1 MTQPLTRHIEG
12 TTALVTGAN
21 RGLGKAFVQALLDR
35 GAAKVYAAAR
45 DPGTID
51 VTDARVGPVQL
62 DITNLDDVVGA
73 ARDCTDVS
81 LLINNAGA
89 MLLRPFLS
97 APDMSAARTE
107 METNYFGTLAMARAF
122 APVLGAAGGGSLVN
136 MLSVV
141 SWYAPPFNAS
151 YCASKSAQWALTNAL
166 RVELRAQ
173 GTLVVGVHAGFIDT
187 DMAAARR
194 RSQNLG
200 ATGRGANAR
209 RDREGAARSIDRR
222 VDSPC
227 QELRRHRPG
236 QPLPRRSAQ
245 LGCRRITLERL
256 IRQPA
261 MGSPLVSGRPGRPCA
276 PGGMSAS
283 RLQNLNRLHG
293 LHQLRRG
300 PQSWTRLRHQVQPLV
315 ELVERKCS
323 TRLPSAARKSHP
335 RSGRAEEGVPEL
347 RA

>member
-187 DMAAARR
+187 DMAAAVDDPKI
-194 RSQNLG
+194 SAQQV
-200 ATGRGANAR
+200 
-209 RDREGAARSIDRR
+209 AAQTLDAI
-222 VDSPC
+222 
-227 QELRRHRPG
+227 EKG
-236 QPLPRRSAQ
+236 QPEVL
-245 LGCRRITLERL
+245 TDE
-256 IRQPA
+256 
-261 MGSPLVSGRPGRPCA
+261 
-276 PGGMSAS
+276 
-283 RLQNLNRLHG
+283 
-293 LHQLRRG
+293 
-300 PQSWTRLRHQVQPLV
+300 WTRHVKNSVATDQDSLYPAVQ
-315 ELVERKCS
+315 
-323 TRLPSAARKSHP
+323 
-335 RSGRAEEGVPEL
+335 RSWDAGESPWKG
-347 RA
+347 

>member
-1 MTQPLTRHIEG
+1 MSQPLARHIEG

-62 DITNLDDVVGA
+62 DITNLDDIADA

-187 DMAAARR
+187 DMAAAVDDPKI
-194 RSQNLG
+194 SAQQV
-200 ATGRGANAR
+200 
-209 RDREGAARSIDRR
+209 AAQTLDAI
-222 VDSPC
+222 
-227 QELRRHRPG
+227 EKG
-236 QPLPRRSAQ
+236 QPEVLAD
-245 LGCRRITLERL
+245 E
-256 IRQPA
+256 
-261 MGSPLVSGRPGRPCA
+261 
-276 PGGMSAS
+276 
-283 RLQNLNRLHG
+283 
-293 LHQLRRG
+293 
-300 PQSWTRLRHQVQPLV
+300 WTRHVKNSVATDQDSLYPAVQ
-315 ELVERKCS
+315 
-323 TRLPSAARKSHP
+323 
-335 RSGRAEEGVPEL
+335 RSWEAGESPWKG
-347 RA
+347 

>member
-1 MTQPLTRHIEG
+1 MTEPLARHIEG

-35 GAAKVYAAAR
+35 GAAKVYAGAR
-45 DPGTID
+45 DPGTVD
-51 VTDARVGPVQL
+51 VTDARVVPVQL
-62 DITNLDDVVGA
+62 DITSLDDIAAA

-89 MLLRPFLS
+89 MLLKPFLS

-166 RVELRAQ
+166 RVELHAQ

-187 DMAAARR
+187 DMAAA
-194 RSQNLG
+194 
-200 ATGRGANAR
+200 
-209 RDREGAARSIDRR
+209 
-222 VDSPC
+222 VDDPKISA
-227 QELRRHRPG
+227 QEVAGQTFDAIEKG
-236 QPLPRRSAQ
+236 QPEVL
-245 LGCRRITLERL
+245 TDE
-256 IRQPA
+256 
-261 MGSPLVSGRPGRPCA
+261 
-276 PGGMSAS
+276 
-283 RLQNLNRLHG
+283 
-293 LHQLRRG
+293 
-300 PQSWTRLRHQVQPLV
+300 WTRHVKNSVATDQDSLYPAVQLSWDAGESPWK
-315 ELVERKCS
+315 R
-323 TRLPSAARKSHP
+323 
-335 RSGRAEEGVPEL
+335 
-347 RA
+347 

>member
-1 MTQPLTRHIEG
+1 MTGLLARQIEG

-35 GAAKVYAAAR
+35 GTAKVYAGAR
-45 DPGTID
+45 DPGTVD
-51 VTDARVGPVQL
+51 VTDARVVPVQL
-62 DITNLDDVVGA
+62 DITNFDDVA
-73 ARDCTDVS
+73 ATARDCSDVS
-81 LLINNAGA
+81 LLVNNAGA

-187 DMAAARR
+187 DMAAAVDDPKI
-194 RSQNLG
+194 S
-200 ATGRGANAR
+200 AR
-209 RDREGAARSIDRR
+209 EVAGQTLDAIEK
-222 VDSPC
+222 
-227 QELRRHRPG
+227 G
-236 QPLPRRSAQ
+236 QPEVLAD
-245 LGCRRITLERL
+245 E
-256 IRQPA
+256 
-261 MGSPLVSGRPGRPCA
+261 
-276 PGGMSAS
+276 
-283 RLQNLNRLHG
+283 
-293 LHQLRRG
+293 
-300 PQSWTRLRHQVQPLV
+300 WTRHVKNSVATDQDSLYPDVQ
-315 ELVERKCS
+315 
-323 TRLPSAARKSHP
+323 
-335 RSGRAEEGVPEL
+335 RSWDAGESPWKD
-347 RA
+347 